1 MKPAPFDYFAPT
13 ELSEALALLA
23 QHGDE
28 AKILAGGQS
37 LMPMMNMR
45 LATPQVVI
53 DVNRLPALD
62 AITPSPA
69 GGLVIGALARQRQL
83 ERSAVV
89 QAQHPVLAA
98 ALPLI
103 GHFQIRNRGTI
114 GGSLVH
120 ADPAAELPAVCVAL
134 EAELVLQNAARQRV
148 LAAKDFFVTYLTT
161 AIEPDEILTEI
172 RLPTWPSRWGWDV
185 QEVCRREGDFALVG
199 AVSLLQVDADDVCQ
213 AARIALF
220 GVDGAPVR
228 ARRAEEALAGKR
240 VEDGALREVEQLVAS
255 ELDPE
260 SDIHASAA
268 YRKEVGGVMARRT
281 LAKAL
286 NRARGGQGRVRS

>member
-37 LMPMMNMR
+37 LMPMLNMR
-45 LATPQVVI
+45 LATPQVVV
-53 DVNRLPALD
+53 DVNRIAALD
-62 AITPSPA
+62 YLTPHPD
-69 GGLVIGALARQRQL
+69 GGLAIGALARQRQL
-83 ERSAVV
+83 ERASLV
-89 QAQHPVLAA
+89 QEQQPVLAA
-98 ALPLI
+98 ALPFI

-120 ADPAAELPAVCVAL
+120 SDPAAELPAVSVAL
-134 EAELVLQNAARQRV
+134 EAEFVVQSAQGQRV
-148 LAAKDFFVTYLTT
+148 VAAEDFFITYLTT

-172 RLPTWPSRWGWDV
+172 RLPAWPSAWGWGI
-185 QEVCRREGDFALVG
+185 QEVCRRAGDFALVG
-199 AVSLLQVDADDVCQ
+199 AVSLLQVDPDNVCQ
-213 AARIALF
+213 AVRLTLF
-220 GVDGAPVR
+220 GVDGTPVR
-228 ARRAEEALAGKR
+228 MRRAEDALVGQR
-240 VEDGALREVEQLVAS
+240 VDDNALREVEQIVAA

-260 SDIHASAA
+260 SDLHASAA

-281 LAKAL
+281 LAQAL
-286 NRARGGQGRVRS
+286 DRARGGTARGPA

>member
-45 LATPQVVI
+45 LVRPQVVI
-53 DVNRLPALD
+53 DVNRIAALD
-62 AITPSPA
+62 AITPSPD

-83 ERSAVV
+83 ERSPVV

-103 GHFQIRNRGTI
+103 GHVQIRNRGTI

-134 EAELVLQNAARQRV
+134 EAALVVQSTARQRV
-148 LAAKDFFVTYLTT
+148 LAAEDFFVTYLTT

-172 RLPTWPSRWGWDV
+172 RLPAWPSGWGWDV

-199 AVSLLQVDADDVCQ
+199 AVSLLQVDADDTCQ

-228 ARRAEEALAGKR
+228 AWRAEEALAGQR
-240 VEDGALREVEQLVAS
+240 VEDDALREVEQLVAS

-268 YRKEVGGVMARRT
+268 YRKDVGGVMARRT
-281 LAKAL
+281 LAQAL
-286 NRARGGQGRVRS
+286 NRARGEQGRVRS

>member
-37 LMPMMNMR
+37 LMPMLNMR
-45 LATPQVVI
+45 LATPQVVV
-53 DVNRLPALD
+53 DVNRIAALD
-62 AITPSPA
+62 YHTPRSDGSLA
-69 GGLVIGALARQRQL
+69 IGALARQRQL
-83 ERSAVV
+83 ERASLV
-89 QAQHPVLAA
+89 QEQQPLLAA
-98 ALPLI
+98 ALPFI

-120 ADPAAELPAVCVAL
+120 SDPAAELPAVSAAL
-134 EAELVLQNAARQRV
+134 EADFVVQSAQGQRV
-148 LAAKDFFVTYLTT
+148 VAAEDFFVTYLTT
-161 AIEPDEILTEI
+161 AVEPDEILTEI
-172 RLPTWPSRWGWDV
+172 RLPAWPSGWGWSI
-185 QEVCRREGDFALVG
+185 QEVCRRAGDFALVG
-199 AVSLLQVDADDVCQ
+199 AVSLLQVDPDNVCQ
-213 AARIALF
+213 AARLVLF
-220 GVDGAPVR
+220 GVDGTPVR
-228 ARRAEEALAGKR
+228 VRRAEDALVGQR
-240 VEDGALREVEQLVAS
+240 VDDNALREVEQIVAA

-281 LAKAL
+281 LAEAL
-286 NRARGGQGRVRS
+286 DRARSGTGRGPG